1 VFSLHALQVVEKS
14 EVRKGV
20 KLTKMCHLFSL
31 EISIF
36 DILANFDVI
45 FRGEGVKIANIGE
58 DIGERATQELFKYQI
73 RFAVALMV
81 AEISTN
87 KETPL

>member
-1 VFSLHALQVVEKS
+1 MANFNVIYNV
-14 EVRKGV
+14 
-20 KLTKMCHLFSL
+20 
-31 EISIF
+31 
-36 DILANFDVI
+36 ILANFNII
-45 FRGEGVKIANIGE
+45 FLGEGVEIEKIVY
-58 DIGERATQELFKYQI
+58 DIGERTTQELFKYQI

>member
-1 VFSLHALQVVEKS
+1 MFPLHALQAVEKS

-36 DILANFDVI
+36 DILANFDAI
-45 FRGEGVKIANIGE
+45 FRGEGVQVE
-58 DIGERATQELFKYQI
+58 QI
-73 RFAVALMV
+73 
-81 AEISTN
+81 
-87 KETPL
+87 